1 MSTRCTIIVR
11 QLLKGTDMDQDKLW
25 NKLYA
30 QMDKGLITYTEM
42 LEELH
47 KQGFQFGI
55 NEGIAR

>member
-1 MSTRCTIIVR
+1 
-11 QLLKGTDMDQDKLW
+11 MDQDKLW

-42 LEELH
+42 LEELYE
-47 KQGFQFGI
+47 QGFQFGI

>member
-1 MSTRCTIIVR
+1 
-11 QLLKGTDMDQDKLW
+11 MDQDALW

-42 LEELH
+42 MAEFVE
-47 KQGFQFGI
+47 QGGKFGI